1 MESFSLCQ
9 SYLLIKN
16 FLNIKESNTPF
27 NVSFK
32 LTKNTNRLIV
42 QIEYASAISNSMYI
56 IHCTKLDITST
67 ICKLFRFEQ
76 SY

>member
-16 FLNIKESNTPF
+16 LLNIKEANTPF
-27 NVSFK
+27 DVSFK
-32 LTKNTNRLIV
+32 LTENIDRLIV
-42 QIEYASAISNSMYI
+42 QIEYVSPIGNSIYI
-56 IHCTKLDITST
+56 IHYTKLDITST
-67 ICKLFRFEQ
+67 ICKLSRFEQ